1 MATGQDPTI
10 DPNEVELLWRSLS
23 DAPNVWE
30 WQRENGWYA
39 APIAVPANGGP
50 GTTHCGDRR
59 RQPHL
64 VAGWFTDSVYARSAR
79 AVGLRRDEA

>member
-39 APIAVPANGGP
+39 APIAVPADAP
-50 GTTHCGDRR
+50 LQDRVLGLIGR
-59 RQPHL
+59 A
-64 VAGWFTDSVYARSAR
+64 AGWT
-79 AVGLRRDEA
+79 